1 MMKCN
6 DQEFNCDKNQH
17 NMNLPCW
24 HAFLDVSIGLQLN
37 LRLWRDSHLEILSVL
52 EKHFQFIPLVR
63 GVKSPDLIFH
73 IWTFRIFHLLENK
86 PCTHNTQLQ
95 YNYRYVRR
103 KVHIVVP
110 IYTMDVLDGSESLN
124 TCTIFIFE
132 ISWDK
137 EVSSNPM
144 HSDSTIMLFKN
155 NNSGRSVYCSVY

>member
-6 DQEFNCDKNQH
+6 NQEFNCDKNQH

-37 LRLWRDSHLEILSVL
+37 LRLWRILIWRSYQCWKNIFSL
-52 EKHFQFIPLVR
+52 ALVR
-63 GVKSPDLIFH
+63 GVKSSDLIFH
-73 IWTFRIFHLLENK
+73 IWTFRIFHLLENE

-132 ISWDK
+132 ISWGK

-144 HSDSTIMLFKN
+144 HSDSTIMLLKN
-155 NNSGRSVYCSVY
+155 NNSGRSLYCSVY